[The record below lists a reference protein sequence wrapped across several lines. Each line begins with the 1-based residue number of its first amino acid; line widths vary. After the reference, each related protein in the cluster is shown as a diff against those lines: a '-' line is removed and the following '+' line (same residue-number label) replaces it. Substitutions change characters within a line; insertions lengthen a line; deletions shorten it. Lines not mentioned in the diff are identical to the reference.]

1 MKKTA
6 LLLAILI
13 FIVPFADAASMKKSV
28 DVVLYPITFFFDG
41 EEANTQKQGEFF
53 NGKEYV
59 PLAMI
64 HKGTTYVPLRF
75 VGEKLGKEVG
85 WDPDTYSIWVG
96 QKPEALGT
104 AQTTEPKTELSGL
117 YGLYIGQSAAD
128 VKQQRGEPDRVDL
141 SPLGYEWWIYNGRS
155 CPLRAGRRPKR
166 GCGGSVLQCG
176 YVDAQGRSC
185 GFDAFPCKR
194 GVFAA
199 GYRVFFVSECRVY
212 SGK

>member
-104 AQTTEPKTELSGL
+104 AQTDGTEN
-117 YGLYIGQSAAD
+117 
-128 VKQQRGEPDRVDL
+128 RV
-141 SPLGYEWWIYNGRS
+141 ERTVRS
-155 CPLRAGRRPKR
+155 VYRAE
-166 GCGGSVLQCG
+166 CGGCEAAARRTGS
-176 YVDAQGRSC
+176 S
-185 GFDAFPCKR
+185 GFESPR
-194 GVFAA
+194 L
-199 GYRVFFVSECRVY
+199 
-212 SGK
+212 